1 MNADEVVRA
10 LKWLAKVRT
19 YCDTHM
25 VNCRECEFHG
35 FCTDPD
41 SDESIGEQA
50 EWMNKA
56 ASLIES
62 LQAQLTASQRR
73 ERAAVEMLIKFIKQ
87 SDDICDYCKNHIE
100 CAGEQCE
107 EFEKGVGGT
116 GNDGT
121 EFPDWHWQ
129 CTIFDYGTCAMLANT
144 PCNGCFENDCSG
156 FEWRG
161 PQAGEESR

>member
-1 MNADEVVRA
+1 MDANEIVRE
-10 LKWLAKVRT
+10 LR
-19 YCDTHM
+19 
-25 VNCRECEFHG
+25 
-35 FCTDPD
+35 DPD
-41 SDESIGEQA
+41 NCDVLDYIDD
-50 EWMNKA
+50 A
-56 ASLIES
+56 ADLIES
-62 LQAQLTASQRR
+62 LQAQIEQKTNEAEGMRSNWYKCIESLKESQRR

-87 SDDICDYCKNHIE
+87 SDDICDCCKNHIE

-129 CTIFDYGTCAMLANT
+129 CTDFDYGTCAMLANT

-156 FEWRG
+156 FEWLAYRTKPERSEG
-161 PQAGEESR
+161 

>member
-1 MNADEVVRA
+1 MRDITTAELVNLLRVRA
-10 LKWLAKVRT
+10 ETQNKRGYSGEASEWLELA
-19 YCDTHM
+19 D
-25 VNCRECEFHG
+25 
-35 FCTDPD
+35 
-41 SDESIGEQA
+41 
-50 EWMNKA
+50 
-56 ASLIES
+56 LIES
-62 LQAQLTASQRR
+62 LQAQLAASQRR

-107 EFEKGVGGT
+107 KFEKGVGGT
-116 GNDGT
+116 GDDGT

-161 PQAGEESR
+161 VKEERE

>member
-1 MNADEVVRA
+1 MTKESEIVRA
-10 LKWLAKVRT
+10 LRHT
-19 YCDTHM
+19 CDGCNPTP
-25 VNCRECEFHG
+25 CCEFEALG
-35 FCTDPD
+35 P
-41 SDESIGEQA
+41 E
-50 EWMNKA
+50 A
-56 ASLIES
+56 ADLIES
-62 LQAQLTASQRR
+62 LTAENARLTTERDEAQRR

-107 EFEKGVGGT
+107 KFEKGVGST

-129 CTIFDYGTCAMLANT
+129 CTDFDYGTCAMLENT

-161 PQAGEESR
+161 TEGKA